1 MKHRQ
6 VGLNKVGVINS
17 DGHAIGIDIGATA
30 VRAAVLAPG
39 TLDGRPSVTV
49 HGLGHADLPQGT
61 VVNGVVADKDA
72 LTAALK
78 RIWHENKFECRNVIL
93 GVASQQVLVR
103 DMQMPNVSAEK
114 QAKALPF
121 LARDV
126 IALPMDQ
133 VILDFAQLAEPEPGA
148 ETVAGLLLVSPR
160 QPVLAAV
167 HAAEAAGLRV
177 ARVDLSSFAAL
188 RAIADEHLATEA
200 VVDLGAHLSTIVIH
214 HQGVP
219 RLVRTLSRG
228 SNELNDKLI
237 ESLSLTPQDAEAA
250 KRQNGLTGP
259 NADVARVLN
268 AAIRPLLAEI
278 RTSAGYF
285 RSTNDVGPIERISLA
300 GGGAQ
305 LFGLAQLIESE
316 MSIPTR
322 VVDPTQHI
330 RNRLASKH
338 VRDDIGEVAATAVA
352 VGLAMGAAA

>member
-17 DGHAIGIDIGATA
+17 DGHAIGVDIGATA

-39 TLDGRPSVTV
+39 ILEGRPSVTV
-49 HGLGHADLPQGT
+49 HGLGAVELPAGT

-78 RIWHENKFECRNVIL
+78 QLWQVNKFECRNVIL

-103 DMQMPNVSAEK
+103 DMQMPNVTADK

-133 VILDFAQLAEPEPGA
+133 VILDFAALGEPEQGA
-148 ETVAGLLLVSPR
+148 ETVDGLLLVSPR

-167 HAAEAAGLRV
+167 QAAEAAGLRV
-177 ARVDLSSFAAL
+177 ARVDLASFAAL
-188 RAIADEHLATEA
+188 RATADEHLSVEA
-200 VVDLGAHLSTIVIH
+200 VIDLGAHLSTVIIH
-214 HQGVP
+214 SNGVP

-228 SNELNDKLI
+228 ANELSDRLI
-237 ESLSLTPQDAEAA
+237 ESLSLSPQEAEAA
-250 KRQNGLTGP
+250 KRQNGLSGP

-268 AAIRPLLAEI
+268 AGIRPLLSEV
-278 RTSAGYF
+278 RTSIGYF
-285 RSTNDVGPIERISLA
+285 RSTTDAGPIERISLT
-300 GGGAQ
+300 GGGAF
-305 LFGLAQLIESE
+305 LPGLAQTIETE
-316 MSIPTR
+316 LSIPTR
-322 VVDPTQHI
+322 IVSPVQHI

-338 VRDDIGEVAATAVA
+338 IRLEEGESAATAVS